1 MGTGMRRIL
10 VGRFLLAAGLLTA
23 AGAVSSD
30 LGASYSRAA
39 PSSLRAALQATDTGA
54 GSRPLRAPTPLST
67 VSKAAHWPP
76 DGQLAAISIPRLGIT
91 DAPIFDRGT
100 DSRGNMLIARGYS
113 VTHFALSA
121 GIGRGNA
128 VLYGHDDIEGSIFA
142 HLQQLRAGDE
152 VEIITGDSVGR
163 YRVTERKIVPPTAV
177 EILNPTSD
185 VRLTIFTCWPTW
197 VDNQRVVITAKPI
210 S

>member
-1 MGTGMRRIL
+1 MGIGMRRVP
-10 VGRFLLAAGLLTA
+10 VGRFLLAVGLLTA
-23 AGAVSSD
+23 AGAAWSD
-30 LGASYSRAA
+30 CGAPPFQAW
-39 PSSLRAALQATDTGA
+39 PSSLRAALQATDTGT
-54 GSRPLRAPTPLST
+54 GSRPLRTPTSPST
-67 VSKAAHWPP
+67 VSKAAQWPP

-91 DAPIFDRGT
+91 DAPIVDRGT

-121 GIGRGNA
+121 GIGMGNA

-142 HLQQLRAGDE
+142 RLHQLRAGDE
-152 VEIITGDSVGR
+152 VEIITGNSVGR

-177 EILNPTSD
+177 ELLNPTSD

-197 VDNQRVVITAKPI
+197 IDNQRVVITAKPI
-210 S
+210 A